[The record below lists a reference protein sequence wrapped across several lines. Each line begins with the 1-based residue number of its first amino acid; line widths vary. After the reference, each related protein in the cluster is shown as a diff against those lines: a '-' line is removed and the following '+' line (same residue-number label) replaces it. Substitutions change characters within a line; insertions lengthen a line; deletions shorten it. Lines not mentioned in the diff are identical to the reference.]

1 VEKAGSVIVGGMK
14 VALTRMFQIEA
25 AHRLP
30 RLPKGH
36 KCERMHGHSFK
47 IEVRVEGE
55 CDPKLGWLMDYADIK
70 KAFEPLFEQLDH
82 RCLNE
87 VSDLDNPTSENLAK
101 WVWDRLKPSL
111 PMLTAVIVAETCTAS
126 AEYRG

>member
-1 VEKAGSVIVGGMK
+1 LSFNIEPVNI
-14 VALTRMFQIEA
+14 ALTRVFQIEA

-30 RLPKGH
+30 LLPKGH

-47 IEVRVEGE
+47 IELRVEGE

-70 KAFEPLFEQLDH
+70 KAFEPIFEQLDH

-87 VSDLDNPTSENLAK
+87 VSGLENPTSEILAK

-111 PMLTAVIVAETCTAS
+111 PLLTTVIVAETCNAS
-126 AEYRG
+126 AHYSGD

>member
-1 VEKAGSVIVGGMK
+1 MK
-14 VALTRMFQIEA
+14 IALSKTFQIEA

-30 RLPKGH
+30 LLPKGH

-55 CDPKLGWLMDYADIK
+55 CDQKLCWLMDYADISH
-70 KAFEPLFEQLDH
+70 AFRPLFDQLDH
-82 RCLNE
+82 HCLNE
-87 VSDLDNPTSENLAK
+87 VPGLENPTSELLAN

-111 PMLTAVIVAETCTAS
+111 PLLSAVTVAETCTAK
-126 AEYRG
+126 AEYRGG